1 MRATVPG
8 RTATIP
14 AKMISEMPLPTPRAV
29 TCSPSHIRNMV
40 PPVRTVTVETMK
52 NRPGWSIRLGWAFRP
67 NAIPVDWNRA
77 STTVR

>member
-52 NRPGWSIRLGWAFRP
+52 NRPGSSIRLGWAFRP
-67 NAIPVDWNRA
+67 KAMPVDWNRA